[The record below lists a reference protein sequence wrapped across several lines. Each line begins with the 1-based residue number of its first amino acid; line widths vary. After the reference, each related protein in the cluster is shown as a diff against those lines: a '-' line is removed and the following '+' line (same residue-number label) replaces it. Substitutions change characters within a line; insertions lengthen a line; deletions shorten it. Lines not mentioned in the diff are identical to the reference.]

1 MMLDPQYQRHNN
13 INGGRMVSI
22 LSFYSDDPSLI
33 NAEFFN
39 FSVKMNEDN
48 QTEAENGPFKN
59 KSNSQSFK
67 FILW

>member
-1 MMLDPQYQRHNN
+1 
-13 INGGRMVSI
+13 MVSI

-67 FILW
+67 FIL